1 MWFLVGA
8 LLACFALSANS
19 QNYTMSFD
27 DGNFNVSWTHNRTT
41 EELEFEVLVNAT
53 GYVSFGFTFTPEDM
67 QNYSIVVGG
76 TNSSGHNYFNSYHTS
91 GLRKPTLDADPQ
103 IYTLD
108 SAAEENGTTTLRF
121 RRPLETSDSRDIQFN
136 ETTRVFL
143 VWAYHKNSDADN
155 VLMYHT
161 NRNYTEEAVQV
172 VFPPLEMTSTPPA
185 PMTRD
190 RPTAGSSSVQ
200 VVVGGFALSVLATLM
215 F

>member
-1 MWFLVGA
+1 MYFSFYIYHKWFSNM
-8 LLACFALSANS
+8 ALSKS
-19 QNYTMSFD
+19 
-27 DGNFNVSWTHNRTT
+27 
-41 EELEFEVLVNAT
+41 LI
-53 GYVSFGFTFTPEDM
+53 FTL
-67 QNYSIVVGG
+67 Q
-76 TNSSGHNYFNSYHTS
+76 
-91 GLRKPTLDADPQ
+91 
-103 IYTLD
+103 
-108 SAAEENGTTTLRF
+108 
-121 RRPLETSDSRDIQFN
+121 

-190 RPTAGSSSVQ
+190 RPTAGSSAVQ

-215 F
+215 FWSSSGLPSKKKRKQNTAVLHAPARTRTANSLLFATSQRSNISLIQRHTVLISPPDCLIPNHCSDWFIICLLCISCSTL